1 MFTWKGLHLVLALF
15 ASSITLHE
23 ICKPA
28 KVKKLPFRGIPSQI
42 LFTDLAKMFKLF
54 FLTCSKFRSSCFQEM
69 SFNGSVFKVSFIYFL
84 QFHESYFRT
93 LSFYYS

>member
-1 MFTWKGLHLVLALF
+1 MLALF

-28 KVKKLPFRGIPSQI
+28 KVKKQPFRGIPSQI
-42 LFTDLAKMFKLF
+42 LFKDLAKNFKLF
-54 FLTCSKFRSSCFQEM
+54 FLTCSKLRSSCFQEM
-69 SFNGSVFKVSFIYFL
+69 SLNGSVFKISFIYFL
-84 QFHESYFRT
+84 QFSRIVFRT